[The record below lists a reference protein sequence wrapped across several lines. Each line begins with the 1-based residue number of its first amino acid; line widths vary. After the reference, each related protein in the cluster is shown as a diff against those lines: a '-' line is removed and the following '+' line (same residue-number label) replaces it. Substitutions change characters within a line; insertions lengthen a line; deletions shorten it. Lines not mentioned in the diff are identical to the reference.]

1 MSKERSLSNSPSLNC
16 ASILFPLSDSTGLT
30 DNSYRADTFQDGQA
44 RGALSW
50 AFIKSLQQWPQQS
63 YLQLLNTI
71 RAELDGKYS
80 QKPQLSCSHPLG
92 KLICSATE

>member
-1 MSKERSLSNSPSLNC
+1 MS
-16 ASILFPLSDSTGLT
+16 
-30 DNSYRADTFQDGQA
+30 RADTFQEGQA

-50 AFIKSLQQWPQQS
+50 AFIKSLQRWPQQS

-71 RAELDGKYS
+71 RAELNGKYT

-92 KLICSATE
+92 KLIRGVTAAVHGDTGLTRSADTNLRFVM